1 MMATAAGAAYISEV
15 MWGTDASQEDATKS
29 QWIEIANA
37 GTAAIGIGENAWAL
51 WFYQANE
58 TPRATY
64 VKDDGTAGVLVDRIG
79 TKTFAGTVIAP
90 ATTGLTADVYWSIAG
105 KGQSG
110 RSGIDAG
117 TEDVAPVALVAP
129 IQKIVSM
136 YRTMDA
142 TTGKPSDGTVA
153 ASWMQSAAPSVNF
166 KLGLEGRYDAS
177 PGSTRVITPSET
189 AATEAAAAAKVAA
202 AAAAAAKAAD
212 TSVSMPADGTIYIS
226 EVMFAGGGTLPQWI
240 EISNGSRSEQVNV
253 SGWTLTVENATAD
266 VDVSVGAKAVFTIP
280 DGTMIDPSGQSDTP
294 STLLVVTEQGRN
306 NIDDG
311 AKGAGQIL
319 NLWTAISRQN

>member
-1 MMATAAGAAYISEV
+1 M
-15 MWGTDASQEDATKS
+15 
-29 QWIEIANA
+29 
-37 GTAAIGIGENAWAL
+37 
-51 WFYQANE
+51 
-58 TPRATY
+58 
-64 VKDDGTAGVLVDRIG
+64 KDDGTAGVLVDRIG

-117 TEDVAPVALVAP
+117 TADVAPVSLRP

-142 TTGKPSDGTVA
+142 TTGKASDGTVA

-189 AATEAAAAAKVAA
+189 AATEAAAKAKAAA

-212 TSVSMPADGTIYIS
+212 TSVID
-226 EVMFAGGGTLPQWI
+226 AG
-240 EISNGSRSEQVNV
+240 
-253 SGWTLTVENATAD
+253 
-266 VDVSVGAKAVFTIP
+266 
-280 DGTMIDPSGQSDTP
+280 
-294 STLLVVTEQGRN
+294 
-306 NIDDG
+306 
-311 AKGAGQIL
+311 
-319 NLWTAISRQN
+319 